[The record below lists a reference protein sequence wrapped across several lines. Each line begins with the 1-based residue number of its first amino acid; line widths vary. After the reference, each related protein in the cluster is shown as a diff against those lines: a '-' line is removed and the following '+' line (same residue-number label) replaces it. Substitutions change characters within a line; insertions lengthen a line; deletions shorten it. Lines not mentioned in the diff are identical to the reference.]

1 MYRSS
6 LRHGA
11 RRAVV
16 KPDRGIVL
24 KRTSVKTLLRNFVI
38 EIVVYAALVLGYFLL
53 VLRVLGKPLDTLAT
67 RSLVL
72 YAFAA
77 LGLIVVQ
84 AVVLEVVTS
93 FLVDRLGL
101 DRLE

>member
-1 MYRSS
+1 MKHTNIRM
-6 LRHGA
+6 L
-11 RRAVV
+11 
-16 KPDRGIVL
+16 I
-24 KRTSVKTLLRNFVI
+24 RNFVI
-38 EIVVYAALVLGYFLL
+38 EIIVYALLVVAYFLL
-53 VLRVLGKPLDTLAT
+53 VLRLLGEPLHTLAL

-84 AVVLEVVTS
+84 AVALDFVTS

>member
-1 MYRSS
+1 M
-6 LRHGA
+6 
-11 RRAVV
+11 
-16 KPDRGIVL
+16 KGI
-24 KRTSVKTLLRNFVI
+24 SVRILVRNFVI
-38 EIVVYAALVLGYFLL
+38 EIVVYAGLVLGYFLL
-53 VLRVLGKPLDTLAT
+53 VLRLLGEPLEALA
-67 RSLVL
+67 SWNLVL

-84 AVVLEVVTS
+84 AVALEFVTS